1 MAGDIPEDAGR
12 IPRGGYQGRGDRVWR
27 AKDISERS
35 FSASLRDLLTVANKD
50 LSVRNPVAECAD
62 GRLLCPE
69 KDRFAASG
77 RPTTVLDSPMAA
89 NTQTVGLDLR
99 ARSLWL
105 VPGWAL
111 VLCIV
116 FLSVA
121 PISIETG
128 VEQGDKLSHAFAY
141 GTLMVWFANLYGRL
155 TGRRMFAAGFVTRG
169 IALEFLQ
176 GWTGYR
182 AFEVADMGADA
193 AGVAAGWAC
202 APPRMPNV
210 LKGPS
215 SQRR

>member
-1 MAGDIPEDAGR
+1 
-12 IPRGGYQGRGDRVWR
+12 
-27 AKDISERS
+27 
-35 FSASLRDLLTVANKD
+35 
-50 LSVRNPVAECAD
+50 
-62 GRLLCPE
+62 
-69 KDRFAASG
+69 
-77 RPTTVLDSPMAA
+77 MAA

-141 GTLMVWFANLYGRL
+141 GTLMGWCANLYGRL
-155 TGRRMFAAGFVTRG
+155 TRRRMFAAGFVARSM
-169 IALEFLQ
+169 ALEFLQ

-182 AFEVADMGADA
+182 IFEVADMGADA
-193 AGVAAGWAC
+193 AGVAAGWAL

-210 LKGPS
+210 LKGVEKVF
-215 SQRR
+215 RT